1 MTCVFFEQMGGNHE
15 VTRVF
20 TQYTFLG
27 DDSGL
32 AFLDSIAGSLVV
44 VSISD
49 LVFAATVPDNV
60 AALTA
65 GELGAGTTLVAQR
78 TVRISGESHDRVSL
92 ELWS

>member
-1 MTCVFFEQMGGNHE
+1 MTCVFFEEMGGRHE
-15 VTRVF
+15 VTRIC

-32 AFLDSIAGSLVV
+32 GFLDIIAGSLVV

-65 GELGAGTTLVAQR
+65 GELDAGTTVVAQR
-78 TVRISGESHDRVSL
+78 TVWISGESHDRVSL